1 MIWVTNFLLTFV
13 KFLPFTLFIVALYI
27 IGLVLKRYTN
37 ISERML
43 KEANVYLLI
52 AMLINLVAAV
62 AFSIVSANSYTMLTE
77 PVRKMGNEHLQTQMT
92 IEYTLQDNTRQPK
105 QTDEERAKRF
115 EELTNYKED

>member
-13 KFLPFTLFIVALYI
+13 KFLPFTLLIVALYV
-27 IGLVLKRYTN
+27 IGLILKRYVN
-37 ISERML
+37 ISERVMKCWINCL
-43 KEANVYLLI
+43 VV
-52 AMLINLVAAV
+52 AMIINLVAAI

-77 PVRKMGNEHLQTQMT
+77 PVRKMGNEHLQTQTT

-105 QTDEERAKRF
+105 YTDEERSKRF

>member
-13 KFLPFTLFIVALYI
+13 KFLPFTLLIVALYVI
-27 IGLVLKRYTN
+27 ALILKRYTN
-37 ISERML
+37 ISERIV
-43 KEANVYLLI
+43 KEWIICLIIALNV
-52 AMLINLVAAV
+52 NLVAAI

-77 PVRKMGNEHLQTQMT
+77 PVRKMGNEHLQTQTT

-105 QTDEERAKRF
+105 YTDEERSKRF

>member
-1 MIWVTNFLLTFV
+1 MIWITNFLLTFV
-13 KFLPFTLFIVALYI
+13 KFLPFTLVIVALYV
-27 IGLVLKRYTN
+27 IGLILKRYTN
-37 ISERML
+37 ISKRML

-52 AMLINLVAAV
+52 AMLINLVAAI
-62 AFSIVSANSYTMLTE
+62 AFSVVSANSYTMLTE

>member
-27 IGLVLKRYTN
+27 VGLVLKRYMN
-37 ISERML
+37 IPERLL
-43 KEANVYLLI
+43 KEANVYLLV
-52 AMLINLVAAV
+52 AMIINLIAAT
-62 AFSIVSANSYTMLTE
+62 AFSIISANSYTMLTE

-105 QTDEERAKRF
+105 HTDEERAKRF

>member
-43 KEANVYLLI
+43 KEANVYLLV

>member
-13 KFLPFTLFIVALYI
+13 KFLPFTLLIVALYV
-27 IGLVLKRYTN
+27 IGLILKRYTN
-37 ISERML
+37 ISERTM
-43 KEANVYLLI
+43 KEGNICLLV
-52 AMLINLVAAV
+52 ALLINLVVAV

-77 PVRKMGNEHLQTQMT
+77 PVRKMGNEHLQTQTT

-105 QTDEERAKRF
+105 YTDEERSKRF